1 MVPATRS
8 AHDSA
13 MAKAHLGAATF
24 ICPNRLSAGAC
35 RISLAISA
43 KGEQLSL
50 YVSLD
55 RPFGNTDAKH
65 KFIHEV
71 KGHEKTNIPYKV
83 SYGDCSL
90 RKWSVA
96 GSRN

>member
-1 MVPATRS
+1 MAPATRS
-8 AHDSA
+8 AHASA
-13 MAKAHLGAATF
+13 MAKAHLGAATS
-24 ICPNRLSAGAC
+24 ICSNRLSAGAC

-50 YVSLD
+50 YAPLD
-55 RPFGNTDAKH
+55 RPLGNTDAKH

-71 KGHEKTNIPYKV
+71 KEHEKTNIPYKI
-83 SYGDCSL
+83 SHGDSSL